1 MTTRWT
7 RRIPRMA
14 ETVAAI
20 VNAFLLPGEAI
31 LSLIGW
37 LSPETE
43 AIMRIDYGGTI
54 YPVLFSLIAWT
65 VFLVIGLF
73 VLKFIKNAIWQTNAL
88 IHTIVYAI
96 KNWFANLKT
105 RLLWKYR
112 KLFPHKADS
121 GQIVSQEE
129 FDKLD
134 IAVLRAFFKRGP
146 DNAASAP
153 DLAEKFTLRATQVQR
168 RLDKLSQN
176 QMLCSVVGSTNG
188 YDNYRLT
195 DSGLT
200 FITMMQRQARASNRV

>member
-1 MTTRWT
+1 
-7 RRIPRMA
+7 MA

-31 LSLIGW
+31 LSFIGW
-37 LSPETE
+37 MAPEAE
-43 AIMRIDYGGTI
+43 KIMRLDYGGTI
-54 YPVLFSLIAWT
+54 YPVIFSLLAWT
-65 VFLVIGLF
+65 VFLVIGLL
-73 VLKFIKNAIWQTNAL
+73 VLKFIKNLIWQTNAL
-88 IHTIVYAI
+88 IHTIVYGVRNWVGSI
-96 KNWFANLKT
+96 KT
-105 RLLWKYR
+105 SLLWKYR

-134 IAVLRAFFKRGP
+134 IAVLRAFFKQGP

-176 QMLCSVVGSTNG
+176 QMLCSVMGSTNG

-200 FITMMQRQARASNRV
+200 FITMMQRQARSAVGAAHGRD